1 MKEYIKEKGY
11 CELAY
16 GKEEILLTHGQSQQ
30 LMARFNISY
39 PTVRK
44 YLGKTLGEIKEK
56 DIETAREICYYALH
70 CLGGRLIKRNVV
82 TI

>member
-30 LMARFNISY
+30 LMAKFNISY

-44 YLGKTLGEIKEK
+44 YLGKTPGEIKEG
-56 DIETAREICYYALH
+56 EREKAQEVCYYALH
-70 CLGGRLIKRNVV
+70 SLCGRLIKRNVV